1 MVNSIDMINSRL
13 ATTKERTYEL
23 EVGTEKFTQNEA
35 QKDRV
40 RERLSRKQMNLQIFR
55 KENREFANEL
65 DGDV

>member
-40 RERLSRKQMNLQIFR
+40 RERLSRK
-55 KENREFANEL
+55 
-65 DGDV
+65 